1 MQYRWGPEEGIVFFW
16 DCSCSRFWA
25 VMWVLKIKPSSF
37 LFFGYI
43 HPPLPTPPKSTLFPL
58 TSLSTQ
64 CLFFFFW
71 FFFNYKTNKQKWA
84 QFVLLNCHTVKGN
97 WLSLSQQRLISN
109 ANSSQASGGIPCLP
123 PFIHAGLVSGLN
135 LRGYSVCSL
144 SCSELICGT
153 AWLCLE
159 NTVSLKLFT
168 ISGSQQPFGPI
179 FREDPWAFG
188 GRVWYVFRVECS
200 TVSGFLCQWPSTTR
214 RNFSVKGWEMLWFV
228 GAAISH

>member
-1 MQYRWGPEEGIVFFW
+1 MGAENQTQFF
-16 DCSCSRFWA
+16 
-25 VMWVLKIKPSSF
+25 SF
-37 LFFGYI
+37 LWLY
-43 HPPLPTPPKSTLFPL
+43 S
-58 TSLSTQ
+58 SLSTNSSQ
-64 CLFFFFW
+64 VYLFSLDFPIHPKSGFFLI
-71 FFFNYKTNKQKWA
+71 FFNYKTNKQTKIS
-84 QFVLLNCHTVKGN
+84 QFVLLNCHAVKGN
-97 WLSLSQQRLISN
+97 WLSLSQQHLISN

-188 GRVWYVFRVECS
+188 GRVFRVECS
-200 TVSGFLCQWPSTTR
+200 TVSGFLCQ
-214 RNFSVKGWEMLWFV
+214 
-228 GAAISH
+228 

>member
-1 MQYRWGPEEGIVFFW
+1 MGARRGYCFFSGTVVAADSELLCGCW
-16 DCSCSRFWA
+16 KSNP
-25 VMWVLKIKPSSF
+25 VLFSSLVIFIPLYQLLPS
-37 LFFGYI
+37 LPFFPWLRC
-43 HPPLPTPPKSTLFPL
+43 PPNV
-58 TSLSTQ
+58 
-64 CLFFFFW
+64 CFFFW
-71 FFFNYKTNKQKWA
+71 FFLIIKQTNKQKWA

-200 TVSGFLCQWPSTTR
+200 TVSGFLCQ
-214 RNFSVKGWEMLWFV
+214 
-228 GAAISH
+228 